1 MLQIDQ
7 INVSIGTTNV
17 CQNFTFNL
25 EPRHCAVILGCNG
38 VGKSTLLRS
47 LAGLHPLQSGSI
59 RLNGKNIREFTPR
72 ERASNIS
79 ILFQHYDDVFP
90 ITVYEYVRLGCST
103 KHVAW
108 LGDEEADAQQVA
120 AALAAVD
127 LAGYE
132 SRLLSTLSGGERR
145 RVGLALLLCQD
156 TPILLLDEPSNHLD
170 IRHQVELL
178 TLLRTVAITRGKII
192 LSVMHDI
199 NLAARF
205 NDFAWLIL
213 GNGQSQFGPV
223 GSVMTETNLTALYRY
238 PIRQIADETYRLYTP
253 SVANDLKQNH

>member
-7 INVSIGTTNV
+7 INVSIGSTTV
-17 CQNFTFNL
+17 CRNFNFSL
-25 EPRHCAVILGCNG
+25 ERSQCAVILGCNG
-38 VGKSTLLRS
+38 VGKSTLLRT
-47 LAGLHPLQSGSI
+47 LAGLHPPQSGSI
-59 RLNGKNIREFTPR
+59 RLNGKSIHDFTPR

-90 ITVYEYVRLGCST
+90 ICVYDYVRLGCST

-108 LGDEEADAQQVA
+108 FGDDEADAQQVA
-120 AALAAVD
+120 AALTAVD

-156 TPILLLDEPSNHLD
+156 TPVLLLDEPSNHLD
-170 IRHQVELL
+170 VRHQIELL
-178 TLLRTVAITRGKII
+178 TLLRTVAAVHGKIVV
-192 LSVMHDI
+192 SVMHDI

-213 GNGQSQFGPV
+213 GDGESRLGPIDA
-223 GSVMTETNLTALYRY
+223 VMTEANLSELYHY
-238 PIRQIADETYRLYTP
+238 PIRRIADAAYRLYTP
-253 SVANDLKQNH
+253 S